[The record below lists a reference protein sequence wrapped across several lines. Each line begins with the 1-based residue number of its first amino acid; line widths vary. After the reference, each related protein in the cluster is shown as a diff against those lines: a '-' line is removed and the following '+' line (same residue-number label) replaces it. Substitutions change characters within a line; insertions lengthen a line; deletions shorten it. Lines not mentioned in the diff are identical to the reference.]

1 MYLCMKNR
9 IKMKKRSFIL
19 LMAAAFC
26 GIANAQN
33 EWEEM
38 DRQQEVEEAV
48 VKVNPDE
55 KYLAGAVPMVD
66 GRVTFSTVIEA
77 PGKSASQIYSIVKNY
92 MDRLTRQPNQLE
104 HSVLALADSSKN
116 FVCGNYQEWLVF
128 KSNALVLDRTRFYYS
143 LIANC
148 SDGRLEL
155 KMTRIYYLY
164 EEERDPQTY
173 RAEEWIDDDNAL
185 NKKKNKLSKMS
196 GKFRRKTIDRK
207 DYLFGKFYE
216 ILNGKKKEGK

>member
-1 MYLCMKNR
+1 
-9 IKMKKRSFIL
+9 MKKRSFIL

-128 KSNALVLDRTRFYYS
+128 KNNALVLDRTRFYYT

-148 SDGRLEL
+148 HDGRLEV
-155 KMTRIYYLY
+155 KMTRIYFLY
-164 EEERDPQTY
+164 EEERDPKTY
-173 RAEEWIDDDNAL
+173 RAEEWIDDKNAL
-185 NKKKNKLSKMS
+185 NKKQDKLLRGSA
-196 GKFRRKTIDRK
+196 KFRRKTIDRK
-207 DYLFGKFYE
+207 DYLFNKFYE
-216 ILNGKKKEGK
+216 LLNGKKQGKEEQK

>member
-1 MYLCMKNR
+1 
-9 IKMKKRSFIL
+9 MKKRSFIL

-128 KSNALVLDRTRFYYS
+128 KNNALVLDRTRFYYT
-143 LIANC
+143 LMAQCN
-148 SDGRLEL
+148 DGRLEV

-173 RAEEWIDDDNAL
+173 KAEQWIDDKNAL
-185 NKKKNKLSKMS
+185 NKTQTKLLRGSA
-196 GKFRRKTIDRK
+196 KFRRKTVDRK
-207 DYLFGKFYE
+207 DYLFGKFDE
-216 ILNGKKKEGK
+216 LLNGKKQGKED

>member
-1 MYLCMKNR
+1 
-9 IKMKKRSFIL
+9 MKKRSFIL

-128 KSNALVLDRTRFYYS
+128 KNNALVLDRTRFYYT

-148 SDGRLEL
+148 HDGRLEV

-164 EEERDPQTY
+164 EEERDPKTY
-173 RAEEWIDDDNAL
+173 RAEEWIDDKNAL
-185 NKKKNKLSKMS
+185 NKKQDKLLRGSA
-196 GKFRRKTIDRK
+196 KFRRKTIDRK
-207 DYLFGKFYE
+207 DYLFNKFYE
-216 ILNGKKKEGK
+216 LLNGKKQGKEEQK